1 LASKKLLAYSVS
13 NQTLFIGNCLMT
25 KPQSLFHYL
34 LIGLFMLSMLL
45 PAAHAE
51 DNDMAVHHEMS
62 EQQHDCHS
70 DAEPQPKHT
79 TNSHCA
85 SDNCQCAAANCH
97 ASGVLGFQPIFMASL
112 YSQSRLAITAEQL
125 VSQSP
130 TKLERPPRS

>member
-1 LASKKLLAYSVS
+1 
-13 NQTLFIGNCLMT
+13 MT

-34 LIGLFMLSMLL
+34 LIGLFMLSMLM
-45 PAAHAE
+45 PAAHAAN
-51 DNDMAVHHEMS
+51 NDMAVHHEMS

-70 DAEPQPKHT
+70 DAEPQAKHA

-125 VSQSP
+125 VSQTP
-130 TKLERPPRS
+130 PQFERPPRS